1 MNKNMSRTYDSA
13 VSYELLTYTGTAPN
27 RVYTPSEGRFF
38 KGLLISGA
46 GNLQIIGTGSGDVA
60 VTFPVT
66 PGLYP
71 FAGSRIIEAGTTAT
85 IAVVLY

>member
-13 VSYELLTYTGTAPN
+13 VSYELVTYAGTPSS
-27 RVYTPSEGRFF
+27 YKPSEGRFF

-46 GNLQIIGTGSGDVA
+46 GNLEIIGTGTGDEP

-71 FAGSRIIEAGTTAT
+71 FAGSRIIQAGTTAT
-85 IAVVLY
+85 IAVVLF

>member
-13 VSYELLTYTGTAPN
+13 VSYELLTYNDDGA
-27 RVYTPSEGRFF
+27 YIPSDGRSF
-38 KGLLISGA
+38 KGLLVSTS
-46 GNLQIIGTGSGDVA
+46 GNLQIIGTGTDDVA

-71 FAGSRIIEAGTTAT
+71 FAGNRIIQAGTTAT
-85 IAVVLY
+85 ISVVLF

>member
-13 VSYELLTYTGTAPN
+13 VSYELVSYAGTPSS
-27 RVYTPSEGRFF
+27 YKPSEGRFF
-38 KGLLISGA
+38 KGLLVSVA
-46 GNLQIIGTGSGDVA
+46 GNLQIIGTGAEDVA

-85 IAVVLY
+85 IAVVLF

>member
-1 MNKNMSRTYDSA
+1 MSRTYDSA

-27 RVYTPSEGRFF
+27 RAYTPSEGRFF
-38 KGLLISGA
+38 KGLLISTE
-46 GNLQIIGTGSGDVA
+46 GNLQIIGTGSDDVA

-85 IAVVLY
+85 IAVVLF